1 MQRRLPLSVE
11 WWGVMKINNATVI
24 AFVAL
29 YCMLMFQ
36 PWWKAAIFGAV
47 VALVCCAVI
56 DAVIYLVRRLTQRT

>member
-1 MQRRLPLSVE
+1 
-11 WWGVMKINNATVI
+11 MKINNATVI